1 MEKSFDEKKS
11 ETLVSEDSLRKIYE
25 MKMLELKSKI
35 EDDMTLEE
43 FLRLKVN
50 ASDIKEN
57 PDGSLSFSIS

>member
-57 PDGSLSFSIS
+57 QDGSLSFSIS